1 MSRDGTKLMV
11 IGLDGATYDLILPW
25 VKAGELPVF
34 GRLLAESAWGPLES
48 TRPPLTCPAWPVFY
62 TGRNPGKLGVIDFIN
77 GNGSDRIV
85 SYEDVKGP
93 AFWDLA
99 ARGGLRSVVI
109 NVPVTYP
116 PRIAKGVMLSGM
128 LTPPDRPFCTSREIM
143 DDIETQVGEY
153 LVDLD
158 IVTLGSFDR
167 RKSLNRFYHMMEQR
181 HKTAMYLKKTYPHDI
196 MVVIFQGPDIVAH
209 RLWNQ
214 KKDVLGV
221 YRLMDRFVG
230 ELARDVESLLIM
242 SDHGFAGYEKGVRI
256 NQFLFERGDLAR
268 QKTDHPVGFTHGS
281 SAILKHRFDAANDP
295 GLARIDWLR
304 KWFWRLGV
312 NRTLIKRV
320 VGEQRVLETMKR
332 RAPSI
337 LKKLIP
343 PDRFDID
350 REKSTAF
357 LHATRTRSICINPHR
372 IRRGVSYEVYKRRL
386 IEDLLSM
393 TDKER
398 GTRVFS
404 RIYHRDELYHGPYV
418 AQFPDL
424 FLETA
429 PSYLVRGDF
438 GSSVIARFPAPK
450 SAHDQKGIFLWRG
463 PAIKPGFCTES
474 IRLVDL
480 APTILCLLGIP
491 IPREMDGHVCGSIMK
506 DHRIGL
512 EAYADEPDS
521 DRQGIREWMSHADE
535 REIID
540 KLRALGYMD

>member
-1 MSRDGTKLMV
+1 MV

-34 GRLLAESAWGPLES
+34 GRLLEESAWGPLES

-62 TGRNPGKLGVIDFIN
+62 TGRNPGKLGAIDFIS
-77 GNGSDRIV
+77 GNGGDRIV
-85 SYEDVKGP
+85 SYGDIRGL

-116 PRIAKGVMLSGM
+116 PRIVNGLMLSGM
-128 LTPPDRPFCTSREIM
+128 LTPPDRPFYTSREVM
-143 DDIETQVGEY
+143 DEIETQVGEY

-167 RKSLNRFYHMMEQR
+167 RRSLNRFYHMMEQR
-181 HKTAMYLKKTYPHDI
+181 HKTAMYLKKTQPHDI
-196 MVVIFQGPDIVAH
+196 MVVVFQGPDIVSH

-214 KKDVLGV
+214 KEDVLDV
-221 YRLMDRFVG
+221 YRLMDRYVG
-230 ELARDVESLLIM
+230 ELAHDVESLLIM
-242 SDHGFAGYEKGVRI
+242 SDHGFAGYEKGVRV

-268 QKTDHPVGFTHGS
+268 EKADHPVDFTHGS
-281 SAILKHRFDAANDP
+281 SAILKHRFGSANDP
-295 GLARIDWLR
+295 GLGRINWLR
-304 KWFWRLGV
+304 KWFWRLGIDR
-312 NRTLIKRV
+312 NLIKGIL
-320 VGEQRVLETMKR
+320 GERWALEALR
-332 RAPSI
+332 RGAPSI

-343 PDRFDID
+343 PERFVVD
-350 REKSTAF
+350 REESTAF
-357 LHATRTRSICINPHR
+357 LHATRTRSICINAHR
-372 IRRGVSYEVYKRRL
+372 IPPGVSYEVYKQRL

-393 TDKER
+393 TDEES
-398 GTRVFS
+398 GIHVFS

-418 AQFPDL
+418 EQFPDL

-438 GSSVIARFPAPK
+438 GSSVIGTFSAPK

-463 PAIKPGFCTES
+463 SKIKPGSCSES

-480 APTILCLLGIP
+480 APTILYLLGIP
-491 IPREMDGHVCGSIMK
+491 IPREMDGHVCGSIMEN
-506 DHRIGL
+506 HEIGL
-512 EAYADEPDS
+512 EAYADETES
-521 DRQGIREWMSHADE
+521 DRQGIGDWMSHGDE
-535 REIID
+535 REVID

>member
-1 MSRDGTKLMV
+1 MV

-25 VKAGELPVF
+25 VKTGDLPVF

-62 TGRNPGKLGVIDFIN
+62 TGRNPGKLGAIDFIS
-77 GNGSDRIV
+77 GNGGDRVV
-85 SYEDVKGP
+85 SYGDIRGP

-99 ARGGLRSVVI
+99 ARHGLRSVVI

-116 PRIAKGVMLSGM
+116 PRIENGLMLSGM
-128 LTPPDRPFCTSREIM
+128 LTPPDRPFCTSREVM
-143 DDIETQVGEY
+143 DEIEIQVGEY

-167 RKSLNRFYHMMEQR
+167 RRSLNRFYHMMEQR
-181 HKTAMYLKKTYPHDI
+181 HKTAMYLKKTQPHDI
-196 MVVIFQGPDIVAH
+196 MVVVFQGPDIVSH

-214 KKDVLGV
+214 KKDVLDV

-230 ELARDVESLLIM
+230 ELAHDAESLLVM
-242 SDHGFAGYEKGVRI
+242 SDHGFAGYEKGVRV
-256 NQFLFERGDLAR
+256 NQFLFERGDLVR
-268 QKTDHPVGFTHGS
+268 QRADHPVDFTHGS
-281 SAILKHRFDAANDP
+281 SAILAHCFGSSNDHAL
-295 GLARIDWLR
+295 GRINRLR
-304 KWFWRLGV
+304 TWFWRLGI
-312 NRTLIKRV
+312 NRSLIRGIL
-320 VGEQRVLETMKR
+320 GERGALEVLKR

-343 PDRFDID
+343 PERFVVD
-350 REKSTAF
+350 REESTAF
-357 LHATRTRSICINPHR
+357 LHATRTRSICINTHR
-372 IRRGVSYEVYKRRL
+372 IPPEVSYETYTQRL
-386 IEDLLSM
+386 VKDLLSM
-393 TDKER
+393 TDEEN
-398 GTRVFS
+398 GMQVFS

-418 AQFPDL
+418 TQFPDL

-438 GSSVIARFPAPK
+438 GSSIITRFSAPK
-450 SAHDQKGIFLWRG
+450 SAHDQQGIFLWRG
-463 PAIKPGFCTES
+463 PTIKPGFCSGS

-480 APTILCLLGIP
+480 APTILYVLGIP
-491 IPREMDGHVCGSIMK
+491 IPKEMDGHVSGSIV
-506 DHRIGL
+506 RNYLIGL
-512 EAYADEPDS
+512 ETYVDEPDS
-521 DRQGIREWMSHADE
+521 DRQGICEWMSHAEE